1 MKCQRCSKQA
11 TTHIT
16 EVLGDGRYEEAHLCE
31 DCRKK
36 YLIEVSGK
44 PKAAPASEPANGAE
58 PLVAGP
64 VCPNCGLSYTEFR
77 NQGRFGC
84 AHDYDAFKAELLPL
98 LEGIHG
104 ELRHVGKVPRRL
116 PQLQSAEVELT
127 ALRRD
132 LARLVT
138 EEKYEEAARVRDRI
152 RQLEQGEG

>member
-31 DCRKK
+31 ECRKK
-36 YLIEVSGK
+36 YLTEVGSK
-44 PKAAPASEPANGAE
+44 PKAAPASEPADAAE
-58 PLVAGP
+58 PAVAGP

-84 AHDYDAFKAELLPL
+84 GHDYDAFKAELLPL

-104 ELRHVGKVPRRL
+104 ELRHVGKAPRRL
-116 PQLQSAEVELT
+116 PKLQSAEVELS

-152 RQLEQGEG
+152 RQLEQG